1 MDIDISPSPL
11 RLSLKRKP
19 CPRFKFDELYPNSDV
34 DNYSDN
40 SFDENDSIC
49 NSKFKKIKKA
59 FKQLKNGAKI
69 PRLLSNDFNAQSSEA
84 MINSSLREKSIFQ
97 TRENINNMSK
107 NYNNEEDEYYLESY
121 CEDDDE
127 SYDILSLLERNKRG

>member
-40 SFDENDSIC
+40 SIDENDSIC
-49 NSKFKKIKKA
+49 NSKFKRIKKA
-59 FKQLKNGAKI
+59 FKKLKNTAKI
-69 PRLLSNDFNAQSSEA
+69 PRLLSNDFNGQSSEEK
-84 MINSSLREKSIFQ
+84 INSSLREKSVFHS
-97 TRENINNMSK
+97 RENNMSK

-121 CEDDDE
+121 CEDDYE
-127 SYDILSLLERNKRG
+127 SYDILSLLERNKRK